1 MTNLTQNKGDNV
13 KLVKYHANLT
23 PDNLVEVESEDIKN
37 SLQTFSLIEKIK
49 IFFSSPRNE
58 GTNQK
63 NKKNCLSEM
72 FGSLRR
78 NDIPSL
84 MY

>member
-37 SLQTFSLIEKIK
+37 SSQTFSLTEKIK
-49 IFFSSPRNE
+49 NFSV
-58 GTNQK
+58 
-63 NKKNCLSEM
+63 LHEM
-72 FGSLRR
+72 KEPIMM
-78 NDIPSL
+78 DH
-84 MY
+84 

>member
-37 SLQTFSLIEKIK
+37 SSQTFSLTEKIK
-49 IFFSSPRNE
+49 IF
-58 GTNQK
+58 
-63 NKKNCLSEM
+63 
-72 FGSLRR
+72 
-78 NDIPSL
+78 
-84 MY
+84 